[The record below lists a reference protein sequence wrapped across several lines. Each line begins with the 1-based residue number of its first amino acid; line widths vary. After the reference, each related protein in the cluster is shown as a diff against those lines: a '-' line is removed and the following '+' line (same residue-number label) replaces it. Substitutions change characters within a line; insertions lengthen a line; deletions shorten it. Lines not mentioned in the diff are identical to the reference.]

1 MSNDEWVPGPFGL
14 DAAKGTTVPG
24 QRTVLAVVH
33 HLTAGT
39 RLAEVLP
46 LLESDR
52 RIQVVYTAA
61 PSSHFTGGL
70 ADYLHRLG
78 GLTVPWSQA
87 IRTRFDLAIAASNG
101 RLESLHAPVLTL
113 PHGSGPGKLY
123 PRIQGAGPPVPR
135 PVTGVLRDRLVVGG
149 RVVPSAYV
157 LPHERHLRLV
167 ERDCPEALPVAVVGG
182 DPCFD
187 RLVESRWRRAAY
199 RRAFGVGRGRRL
211 VLVTSTWGTHSLFG
225 RHPDVLFRVAARLPR
240 EEYAVVAALHPG
252 IWTMSGRRQVTRWH
266 TDCLRHGV
274 RLLPPEEGWR
284 AALIAADHVIG
295 DHGSVTY
302 YGAALGVPVALGEFA
317 EEDVAPGSHIARLG
331 AVAPRIDWDAPLS
344 PQLHASTGCFGEDVH
359 AALRA
364 ELTSVP
370 GRAAEILRREM
381 YRLMRLA
388 EPDHPARLEPVPLPD
403 CASHDGLRAA

>member
-87 IRTRFDLAIAASNG
+87 IRTEFALAIAATHG
-101 RLESLHAPVLTL
+101 RLEDLHAPVLTL

-123 PRIQGAGPPVPR
+123 GRIQGAGPPAPR

-149 RVVPSAYV
+149 RVVPSVYL

-167 ERDCPEALPVAVVGG
+167 EHDCPEALPAAVVGG
-182 DPCFD
+182 DPSFD
-187 RLVESRWRRAAY
+187 RLVESRWRREAY
-199 RRAFGVGRGRRL
+199 RRAFGVRRGRRL
-211 VLVTSTWGTHSLFG
+211 VFVTSTWGPHSLFG
-225 RHPDVLFRVAARLPR
+225 RHPDVLFRVAAQLPR
-240 EEYAVVAALHPG
+240 DEYTVVAALHPH
-252 IWTMSGRRQVTRWH
+252 IWAISGRRQVTRWH
-266 TDCLRHGV
+266 TDCLRFGV

-295 DHGSVTY
+295 DQGSVTY
-302 YGAALGVPVALGEFA
+302 YGAALGVPVLLGEFSD
-317 EEDVAPGSHIARLG
+317 EDVAPGSHVARLG
-331 AVAPRIDWDAPLS
+331 ALAPRVDWEAPLP
-344 PQLHASTGCFGEDVH
+344 PQLRAAAGRYGEEVHAS
-359 AALRA
+359 LRA

-381 YRLMRLA
+381 YGLMRLA
-388 EPDHPARLEPVPLPD
+388 EPDHPARLDPVPLPCPD
-403 CASHDGLRAA
+403 LRDGLRAA